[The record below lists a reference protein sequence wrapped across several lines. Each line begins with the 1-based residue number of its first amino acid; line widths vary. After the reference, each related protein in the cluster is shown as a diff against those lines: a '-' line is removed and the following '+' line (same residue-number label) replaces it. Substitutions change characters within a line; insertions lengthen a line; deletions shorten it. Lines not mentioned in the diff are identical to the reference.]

1 MSEEIIPESL
11 DGERLDR
18 VVAFILDIS
27 RNQAGNLIDEEKVFL
42 GGELVSTRSRKVHT
56 GETLKVIYSDEEDLS
71 GPIPEK
77 NIEIHVVYEDSA
89 LLVID
94 KQAGLVVHP
103 GAGNETG
110 TLVNGLLEQWP
121 GLVNVGSVA
130 RPGIVHRLDR
140 GTSGLLVVAKTQK
153 AYESLS
159 AQFSDRSTGRRYL
172 ALVWGQLGEES
183 GSVDAP
189 VGRSKKDRV
198 RMAVVSSGKT
208 ARTNYQVDQR
218 WLEPEVTLL
227 KCKLETGRTHQ
238 IRVHLS
244 AIGHPLVGDELYG
257 GLRDSIELTRP
268 FLHASFLEFD
278 HPTEGTRIS
287 FESKLPSDL
296 KQILDSLTSGFDA
309 E

>member
-1 MSEEIIPESL
+1 MSEETIPESL

-130 RPGIVHRLDR
+130 RPGICLLY
-140 GTSGLLVVAKTQK
+140 TSP
-153 AYESLS
+153 S
-159 AQFSDRSTGRRYL
+159 
-172 ALVWGQLGEES
+172 
-183 GSVDAP
+183 P
-189 VGRSKKDRV
+189 
-198 RMAVVSSGKT
+198 
-208 ARTNYQVDQR
+208 
-218 WLEPEVTLL
+218 
-227 KCKLETGRTHQ
+227 
-238 IRVHLS
+238 
-244 AIGHPLVGDELYG
+244 
-257 GLRDSIELTRP
+257 RD
-268 FLHASFLEFD
+268 
-278 HPTEGTRIS
+278 
-287 FESKLPSDL
+287 
-296 KQILDSLTSGFDA
+296 
-309 E
+309 